1 MTAHAKA
8 DNLAD
13 GGSAL
18 CSRAV
23 AAQSYGADGKETDI
37 VWQLPEEVPVALQY
51 NSVPFTVM
59 MATPADFRDFA
70 IGLSIAEGLIDDAS
84 VVAGVLVMPVD
95 GGVTLDIA
103 VAEGALHRER
113 MGQRSIE
120 GRSGCGLCGV
130 EDIATA
136 NRPLPH
142 IGRRWAPS
150 ADLIAQAAA
159 ALKDAQPM
167 NQLNRSVHGAAFVDK
182 AGKIVLSR
190 EDVGRHNALDKLI
203 GATLRAGHDPKNG
216 FVLMTS
222 RCSYELVQKCVTAGF
237 TGLVT
242 VSAPTT
248 RALDIAAGAN
258 LYLAA
263 LGPNRSVVVFNP

>member
-8 DNLAD
+8 DDLAD
-13 GGSAL
+13 GNSAL

-23 AAQSYGADGKETDI
+23 AAQAYDASGRQEAI

-70 IGLSIAEGLIDDAS
+70 IGLSIAEGLIDDAAH
-84 VVAGVLVMPVD
+84 VAGVLVMPVE

-103 VAEGALHRER
+103 VGENALHRDR

-136 NRPLPH
+136 NRPLPQ
-142 IGRRWAPS
+142 IGKRWTPS
-150 ADLIAQAAA
+150 ADVVTQAAA

-167 NQLNRSVHGAAFVDK
+167 NRHNRSVHGAAFVDK
-182 AGKIVLSR
+182 AGNIVLSR

-203 GATLRAGHDPKNG
+203 GATLRAGHDPKAG

-248 RALDIAAGAN
+248 RAFDIATAAN